1 MNTNKSNEGNKGNK
15 GNISNGVNK
24 YGRIFKINYN
34 DEFEKFNSCSSGGGD
49 YYNLKHNG
57 NDIKLKKNELN
68 VYHLEC
74 LEILSL
80 ENWNKCFRLD
90 KARKIID
97 INYPY
102 FGEICCDLQK
112 SFKGTLNF
120 TGDSFTNQPLIPG
133 DFETYYFQYMAQQL
147 FGSHVAFHGF
157 QNLAEIKKKISVIP
171 KQIIKQFQERKILR
185 EFYKI
190 FDARQN
196 LKKDFENK
204 LFENGDVL
212 EISIFFKKPKLVI
225 HSPSDSLAKNFE
237 TIKNKF
243 IIKDSLWKIYF
254 ILL

>member
-1 MNTNKSNEGNKGNK
+1 
-15 GNISNGVNK
+15 
-24 YGRIFKINYN
+24 
-34 DEFEKFNSCSSGGGD
+34 
-49 YYNLKHNG
+49 
-57 NDIKLKKNELN
+57 
-68 VYHLEC
+68 
-74 LEILSL
+74 
-80 ENWNKCFRLD
+80 
-90 KARKIID
+90 
-97 INYPY
+97 
-102 FGEICCDLQK
+102 
-112 SFKGTLNF
+112 
-120 TGDSFTNQPLIPG
+120 
-133 DFETYYFQYMAQQL
+133 MAQQL

-190 FDARQN
+190 FDARD
-196 LKKDFENK
+196 KSFETN

-212 EISIFFKKPKLVI
+212 EVSIFFKKPKLVI